1 MKRNVLISSLIC
13 LCCLSACGN
22 IVNNDGYVYEE
33 LVNYTDSGTLKFDA
47 NNNVVFENVEINF
60 RTICDSDDAKGLQAI
75 TEKFNQEY
83 QGKIKVNF
91 AREGQGSFYKTLSQQ
106 ISQDSGVPDLA
117 MFHNQNLV
125 SMQFSHMFQPIDRIF
140 EMANIDFDINDY
152 YEGTTKNCFLGE
164 HQYGLPI
171 DAHTEIIIYRKDLLK
186 KYNLDV
192 PANFYDFVDAATMIQ
207 NGERKLIP
215 AFNGI
220 AMSTESFGTTQY
232 AFYSAL
238 FQNGFEFCNEE
249 TYMPEWENESNKT
262 ALKNAC
268 ELFKGFYYGDGK
280 LAKPGTEELSSER
293 EFASGETA
301 FSLIYPWKLSSIS
314 STYVAA
320 NESKG
325 ATYDDI
331 GVMPLSK
338 LFTLDDTTEYSD
350 DLFGISHCFA
360 VPKTIIDVNK
370 KAAAMFFAKYISEK
384 SVEWTSYG
392 HVPMN
397 KDLYASDEFKNAEYT
412 QKYLQYY
419 GEAEDYRNFP
429 STPFYTACNDAL
441 QQIIV
446 EVLGEEESDIDSI
459 ISQYSQQVI
468 SRINSQIAF

>member
-1 MKRNVLISSLIC
+1 MKKSILFSTLISMV
-13 LCCLSACGN
+13 CLSSCN
-22 IVNNDGYVYEE
+22 STIDNSGYFYTE
-33 LVNYTDSGTLKFDA
+33 LVNYVDEGTLKFDV
-47 NNNVVFENVEINF
+47 NDNVVFENVEIDF

-75 TEKFNQEY
+75 TEKFNQEH

-91 AREGQGSFYKTLSQQ
+91 SREGQGSYYKTLSQQ

-140 EMANIDFDINDY
+140 EMAHMNFNINDY
-152 YEGTTKNCFLGE
+152 YEGTTKNCFIGE

-171 DAHTEIIIYRKDLLK
+171 DAHTEIIIYRKDLLN
-186 KYNLDV
+186 KYNLEV
-192 PANFYDFVDAATMIQ
+192 PTNYYDFVDAATTIQ
-207 NGERKLIP
+207 TQERKLKP
-215 AFNGI
+215 AFNGV

-249 TYMPEWENESNKT
+249 TYMPEWDKDANKQ

-268 ELFKGFYYGDGK
+268 EVFKGFYYGDGR
-280 LAKPGTEELSSER
+280 LAKPGTVELSPES
-293 EFASGETA
+293 EFATGDTA
-301 FSLIYPWKLSSIS
+301 FALIYPWKLSSILN
-314 STYVAA
+314 TYVSATGG
-320 NESKG
+320 SK
-325 ATYDDI
+325 DDV
-331 GVMPLSK
+331 GVMSLSK
-338 LFTLDDTTEYSD
+338 LFTLDETTDYAD

-360 VPKTIIDVNK
+360 VPKTIKNVHK
-370 KAAAMFFAKYISEK
+370 KAAAMYFAKYISET

-397 KDLYASDEFKNAEYT
+397 KNLYNSDSFKNAEYT

-419 GEAEDYRNFP
+419 GDASSYRNFP
-429 STPFYTACNDAL
+429 STPFYTATNDGL

-446 EVLGEEESDIDSI
+446 EVLEEEESDIDSI
-459 ISQYSQQVI
+459 ISEYTQVVI
-468 SRINSQIAF
+468 NRINSQISF